1 MLRRFSIL
9 ASLLLVLLLAPS
21 HSLSGEQSGRKQ
33 DWDKILDSYSELCN
47 ECIELKLRSE
57 AGEKLSQRSV
67 SKLFARLEELR
78 DNLSG
83 AESQMSEEQRRRF
96 ESIKRRYVQA
106 FSPAPQEREAGE
118 LGTEQSNVQSK
129 AQSVEQSKAQS
140 KEQSRSGGAKSSERQ
155 SSGGNLGKGESIAQS
170 VEMKITREKVAL
182 PLVSAS
188 FNTEAEHYSESSIPA
203 PKAQLKMENREGK
216 DAAYHFDV
224 LALASV
230 IPAPGA
236 SLALSFTPDGF
247 PVGCYLKA
255 TSNFISP
262 RSCAYGC
269 LSNGSSGEGKVWLSG
284 EQSRSLWQ
292 LSGGASFSVSESLC
306 LCAGLGYGS
315 FLLSW
320 EDISGSWV
328 KVEDLSFGGAVIEA
342 GAVWRLKQ
350 FSLGAFV
357 GTTRFRSLN
366 LEFGLG
372 LCF

>member
-96 ESIKRRYVQA
+96 EAIKQRYVQA
-106 FSPAPQEREAGE
+106 FSPAPEAKEASE
-118 LGTEQSNVQSK
+118 LVPK
-129 AQSVEQSKAQS
+129 QSVEQSK
-140 KEQSRSGGAKSSERQ
+140 EQTRLSERQ
-155 SSGGNLGKGESIAQS
+155 SSGSNLGKGGTIAQS

-188 FNTEAEHYSESSIPA
+188 FKNEAEHYSESSIPA

-230 IPAPGA
+230 MPAPGA
-236 SLALSFTPDGF
+236 SLALSFTPASF
-247 PVGCYLKA
+247 PIGGYLKA

-262 RSCAYGC
+262 RSCAYSC
-269 LSNGSSGEGKVWLSG
+269 MPDGSSGAGKVWLSG
-284 EQSRSLWQ
+284 EESRSLWQ
-292 LSGGASFSVSESLC
+292 LSAGAVIPISESFS

-315 FLLSW
+315 LMLSW

-328 KVEDLSFGGAVIEA
+328 KVEDLSVSGAVLEA
-342 GAVWRLKQ
+342 GVTCRFRQ
-350 FSLGAFV
+350 FILGAFL

-372 LCF
+372 LSF

>member
-96 ESIKRRYVQA
+96 ESIKRRYLEA
-106 FSPAPQEREAGE
+106 FSPAVAESTEKAAAGSTAE
-118 LGTEQSNVQSK
+118 SAGSK
-129 AQSVEQSKAQS
+129 AQNKQD
-140 KEQSRSGGAKSSERQ
+140 RQ
-155 SSGGNLGKGESIAQS
+155 SGTIADAGTMGEGLYSGVKRSREKEEIEEEQPKLE
-170 VEMKITREKVAL
+170 REKVVLPMHVAL
-182 PLVSAS
+182 PEEGIEFCSKGSIVLRKAD
-188 FNTEAEHYSESSIPA
+188 SEGDGA
-203 PKAQLKMENREGK
+203 VEEGRK
-216 DAAYHFDV
+216 FHFDAM
-224 LALASV
+224 ALAMV
-230 IPAPGA
+230 LPCPGA
-236 SLALSFTPDGF
+236 SLALGFGSDAF
-247 PVGCYLKA
+247 PVGAYLKMV
-255 TSNFISP
+255 SNF
-262 RSCAYGC
+262 RSAKPCAYGC

-357 GTTRFRSLN
+357 GSTRFRSLN

-372 LCF
+372 LRF